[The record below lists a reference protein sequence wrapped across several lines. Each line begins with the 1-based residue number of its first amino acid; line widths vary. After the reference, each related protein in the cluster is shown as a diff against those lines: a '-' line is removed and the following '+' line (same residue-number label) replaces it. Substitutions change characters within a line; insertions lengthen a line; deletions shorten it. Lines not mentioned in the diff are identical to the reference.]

1 METPQTLRE
10 QRRSQAHELSRGQ
23 LLDAAEEVIGRK
35 GFHETTLKEI
45 AERAGFSVGSVYSFF
60 ESKDDLFRH
69 IFLRRGEEF
78 MAGMRVV
85 LHDPAD
91 DPRTQLHALADY
103 QVGYFHSHANFA
115 RVYLRYSSIAVLAA
129 RNDQVDAEV
138 QQRYDEAMQQQAEL
152 FRRGQTSS
160 QFRRGDPQALSRLF
174 SGLVSAYQAIDTA
187 TANHAGDRLSLA
199 DFHAVISGAFFTQA
213 QR

>member
-1 METPQTLRE
+1 MDTPQTLRE

-60 ESKDDLFRH
+60 ASKDDLFRH

-78 MAGMRVV
+78 MAGMR
-85 LHDPAD
+85 LALRDMAD
-91 DPRTQLHALADY
+91 DPQTQLHALAEY
-103 QVGYFHSHANFA
+103 QVGFFHAHTHFA

-129 RNDQVDAEV
+129 RNDRVDVEV
-138 QQRYDEAMQQQAEL
+138 QQRYDEAMRQQADL
-152 FRRGQTSS
+152 FRRGQASGR
-160 QFRRGDPQALSRLF
+160 FRSGDPNALSRLF
-174 SGLVSAYQAIDTA
+174 SGLVSAYQAIDA
-187 TANHAGDRLSLA
+187 AAANDDGDTKRLALEE
-199 DFHAVISGAFFTQA
+199 FHAVVDGAFFA
-213 QR
+213 S